1 MRRIGVGSIYAYSR
15 AKPMPESMV
24 LAATKPLPAPP
35 MPARHSA
42 SADMAARRAKLQ
54 KARRCG
60 NLSKRR
66 LSVQRSDTEGRF
78 MTKFA
83 CAVLSALA
91 LTSPAFAQKMT
102 SDDLKW
108 INQCISDN
116 KGEEGGTPAIIRAYC
131 ICMNE
136 KMDDNE
142 TRSVTQ
148 WEKAN
153 PEARQDCE
161 KQAGWK

>member
-1 MRRIGVGSIYAYSR
+1 MSKYISV
-15 AKPMPESMV
+15 V
-24 LAATKPLPAPP
+24 LFALGFAQPA
-35 MPARHSA
+35 
-42 SADMAARRAKLQ
+42 L
-54 KARRCG
+54 
-60 NLSKRR
+60 
-66 LSVQRSDTEGRF
+66 
-78 MTKFA
+78 
-83 CAVLSALA
+83 
-91 LTSPAFAQKMT
+91 AQKMDA
-102 SDDLKW
+102 DDLKW

-142 TRSVTQ
+142 TQSITQ

-153 PEARQDCE
+153 PEARKDCE